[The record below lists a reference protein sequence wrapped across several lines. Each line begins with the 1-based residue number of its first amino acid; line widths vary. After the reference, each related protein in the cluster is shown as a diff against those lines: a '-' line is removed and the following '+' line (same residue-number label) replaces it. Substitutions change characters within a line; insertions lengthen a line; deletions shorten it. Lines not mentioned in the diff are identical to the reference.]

1 MQPNYYVKRSIQK
14 FANSNVSFLLPF
26 DRQKSN
32 NFLYLQVKIYGLG
45 SDLWPNPKHFYSY
58 FSKAVVE
65 VKFISK
71 YSGVIHSFHEEK
83 TSSTFWYPKLG

>member
-1 MQPNYYVKRSIQK
+1 MGNT
-14 FANSNVSFLLPF
+14 LLNWEACGELERHEKLF

-45 SDLWPNPKHFYSY
+45 SDLWLNPKQFYSY

-83 TSSTFWYPKLG
+83 MSSTFWYPFGIRS